1 MKLFIQARAPKL
13 LKGSVDYDKWID
25 TSFLD
30 AAYKEVDAK
39 LSN

>member
-1 MKLFIQARAPKL
+1 MADAKL

-30 AAYKEVDAK
+30 AAYKEVDGK
-39 LSN
+39 QSN